1 VILVVL
7 SLDAIRRG
15 VDVSAAALLAGSAA
29 VGAVVLFALGLI
41 AAARERRIAWFAGLA
56 GLVGLI
62 VLIGL
67 RETES
72 RYVDGRYA
80 GVTPT
85 LDAALA
91 RAPDGTRIGLAGA
104 WPVTTLS
111 PVLALFGPDLA
122 NDVRYVGATRDGML
136 VPSNDAAEFRDALE
150 RDGYDLVMVG
160 SEKPLAFPLRD
171 VAAWTRA
178 AGYSEIAT
186 DENFTLF
193 QEDADR

>member
-1 VILVVL
+1 
-7 SLDAIRRG
+7 
-15 VDVSAAALLAGSAA
+15 VSAANLLAGAAA
-29 VGAVVLFALGLI
+29 VGAVVLFALGL
-41 AAARERRIAWFAGLA
+41 AAAVRERRLAWLAGLA

-67 RETES
+67 RQTED
-72 RYVDGRYA
+72 RYVTDRYA

-136 VPSNDAAEFRDALE
+136 VPYSDPAEYRAALE

-178 AGYSEIAT
+178 AGYSEIAA
-186 DENFTLF
+186 DENFTRL
-193 QEDADR
+193 QDEAGR